1 MGSGAFWAALRAYL
15 TEYRNDIGGTRQ
27 LLEALRAGTDVNLL
41 PVLRS
46 RFPSLY

>member
-1 MGSGAFWAALRAYL
+1 MGTDAFWAAMRAYV
-15 TEYRNDIGGTRQ
+15 TEYRGGIGGTKQ